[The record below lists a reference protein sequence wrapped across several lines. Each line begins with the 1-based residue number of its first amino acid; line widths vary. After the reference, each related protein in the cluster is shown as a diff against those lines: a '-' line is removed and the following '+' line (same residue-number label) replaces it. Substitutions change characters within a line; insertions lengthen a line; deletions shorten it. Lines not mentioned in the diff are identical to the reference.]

1 MKVLETLRVLRLVMR
16 HKKMSFVQ
24 LVEVL
29 FGTSTLLSVV
39 VTEDSRV
46 TYDGVTDVLRLSPT
60 VEIIVLNLGI
70 GFEGDECILDLVEVF
85 GDGVSGHI
93 HRESDGKIQR
103 IVGRL
108 VTDDEAVFLEINS
121 VMGNCVLWSGN
132 EIEKLADLGLGR
144 DSVEKVTS
152 ASETAPFCP

>member
-46 TYDGVTDVLRLSPT
+46 TYYGVTDVLRLSPT
-60 VEIIVLNLGI
+60 VEIIILNLGI

-85 GDGVSGHI
+85 GGGVSGQER
-93 HRESDGKIQR
+93 RED
-103 IVGRL
+103 
-108 VTDDEAVFLEINS
+108 TTNS
-121 VMGNCVLWSGN
+121 RPSGN
-132 EIEKLADLGLGR
+132 GR
-144 DSVEKVTS
+144 
-152 ASETAPFCP
+152 